1 MLCTRYAAYA
11 SPAPT
16 EPPSMAPHCR
26 RTSKTTTGAAAATLS
41 EFFRPNVGISTQPCD
56 ACITVSKYTVST
68 PLCPARYF
76 TRHRGWCCL
85 LAVACD
91 AFLLTNVLTYLV
103 TYLHH
108 ARVDAGLLVAEHQRN
123 ARGREGVGRV

>member
-41 EFFRPNVGISTQPCD
+41 EFFRPKVGITTQPSD
-56 ACITVSKYTVST
+56 ACVTVSNRVSRL
-68 PLCPARYF
+68 PLCVVWHPAS
-76 TRHRGWCCL
+76 TRHRGT
-85 LAVACD
+85 V
-91 AFLLTNVLTYLV
+91 
-103 TYLHH
+103 
-108 ARVDAGLLVAEHQRN
+108 
-123 ARGREGVGRV
+123 